1 MWLPQPNPHTS
12 PTHIPYDC
20 EFIDA
25 SPSHIPVDCKLTPNV
40 LNSAIVNLQS
50 QNLTLLALICNPP
63 ECEMAVHHRDDRVLV
78 MCAGL
83 GGGHQLVSGCMVE
96 VVASWQWMRLPS
108 IVHLC

>member
-1 MWLPQPNPHTS
+1 
-12 PTHIPYDC
+12 
-20 EFIDA
+20 
-25 SPSHIPVDCKLTPNV
+25 
-40 LNSAIVNLQS
+40 
-50 QNLTLLALICNPP
+50 
-63 ECEMAVHHRDDRVLV
+63 MAVHHRDDRVLV